1 MKLITEKSQNGRQ
14 EWMAGECEKAKQEHS
29 DKPRGILSFCAAGND
44 TCRLGRSGKKK
55 RVGMESK
62 SWSES
67 TRSTWQ
73 RETCWRVGI
82 NGLKRRD
89 WKRSWTRG
97 FTSDFRLP
105 PQLASPL
112 LSRSVPFLG
121 PSRGIPK
128 ACLLVSFSN
137 FFLKFLPYL
146 FWPET
151 TKRPYKIKISA
162 SFYMVLLLRCQLG
175 F

>member
-1 MKLITEKSQNGRQ
+1 MIFFILIAYIEKRKWKLISEKSQNGRH

-97 FTSDFRLP
+97 FSSDFRPQTSTTVRIP
-105 PQLASPL
+105 PSLSVSSVSWAVTGNPQSLFAGFL
-112 LSRSVPFLG
+112 L
-121 PSRGIPK
+121 
-128 ACLLVSFSN
+128 
-137 FFLKFLPYL
+137 
-146 FWPET
+146 
-151 TKRPYKIKISA
+151 
-162 SFYMVLLLRCQLG
+162 
-175 F
+175 